1 VQASFLAGARM
12 EKTCR
17 DEKFEGYYITS
28 AKDGDNINAVMI
40 DLLEKV
46 RSTCNTST
54 IYRPA

>member
-54 IYRPA
+54 IDRPA

>member
-1 VQASFLAGARM
+1 M

-54 IYRPA
+54 IDRPA